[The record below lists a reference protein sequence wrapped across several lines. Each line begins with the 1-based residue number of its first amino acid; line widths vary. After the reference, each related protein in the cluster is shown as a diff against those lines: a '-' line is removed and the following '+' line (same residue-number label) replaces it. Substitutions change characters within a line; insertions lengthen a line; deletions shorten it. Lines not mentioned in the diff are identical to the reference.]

1 VATLLAPFTPFVSEE
16 IWSNLAADRAGRSD
30 SVHLADYPTVQEDA
44 VDPGLDEGM
53 ALARSVVE
61 LGRRI
66 RTETKTRTR
75 QPLPAAVVH
84 LPSAPGSFEL
94 LRDTVAEELNV
105 KTVEIAGSAE
115 VFGRWRAK
123 PDFKVLG
130 PRLGPRVQAVA
141 AALAADDGTLAGR
154 LVDGGSVE
162 IAGDEEP
169 AITIGPDDVQLVHDV
184 RSGLGVAS
192 EGGVTVALELEVTP
206 ELRREGVA
214 RELVRMI
221 QDARKAAGL
230 EVTDR
235 IELAVETSGEP
246 ADAWDVHRGEIAAE
260 TLATVATGVLDGFRL
275 DGMLDGTPVIV
286 TLREAG

>member
-1 VATLLAPFTPFVSEE
+1 
-16 IWSNLAADRAGRSD
+16 
-30 SVHLADYPTVQEDA
+30 
-44 VDPGLDEGM
+44 
-53 ALARSVVE
+53 
-61 LGRRI
+61 
-66 RTETKTRTR
+66 
-75 QPLPAAVVH
+75 VH
-84 LPSAPGSFEL
+84 LPSAPGSFDQ

-105 KTVEIAGSAE
+105 KAVEIAGSAE

-130 PRLGPRVQAVA
+130 PRLGPHVRAVA

-154 LVDGGSVE
+154 LIEGESIEIVVD
-162 IAGDEEP
+162 DEP

-221 QDARKAAGL
+221 QDARKSAGL

-235 IELAVETSGEP
+235 IELAIETSGEP
-246 ADAWDVHRGEIAAE
+246 AAALDAHGDEIAAE
-260 TLATVATGVLDGFRL
+260 TLATMATERIDGFRL
-275 DGMLDGTPVIV
+275 EGMLDETPVIV
-286 TLREAG
+286 SLRKAG

>member
-1 VATLLAPFTPFVSEE
+1 
-16 IWSNLAADRAGRSD
+16 
-30 SVHLADYPTVQEDA
+30 
-44 VDPGLDEGM
+44 
-53 ALARSVVE
+53 
-61 LGRRI
+61 
-66 RTETKTRTR
+66 
-75 QPLPAAVVH
+75 VH
-84 LPSAPGSFEL
+84 LPSAPGSFDS

-105 KTVEIAGSAE
+105 KKVDIAGSAG

-130 PRLGPRVQAVA
+130 PRLGPEVKAVA
-141 AALAADDGTLAGR
+141 AALAEDDGTLAGR
-154 LVDGGSVE
+154 LVEGDSVKVIVGG
-162 IAGDEEP
+162 EP
-169 AITIGPDDVQLVHDV
+169 ITIGPGDVQLVHDV

-235 IELAVETSGEP
+235 IALAVETSGEP
-246 ADAWDVHRGEIAAE
+246 ADALAAYQDEIAAE
-260 TLATVATGVLDGFRL
+260 TLAETVTADGVDGFRL
-275 DGMLDGTPVIV
+275 EGMLDGMPVIV
-286 TLREAG
+286 TLRKAE